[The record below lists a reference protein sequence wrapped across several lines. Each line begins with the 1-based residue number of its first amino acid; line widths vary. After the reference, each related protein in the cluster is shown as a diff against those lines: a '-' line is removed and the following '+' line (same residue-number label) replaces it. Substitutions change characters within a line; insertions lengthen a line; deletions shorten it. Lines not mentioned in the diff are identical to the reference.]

1 MTVAEETIK
10 DLQKRIEELTKD
22 KEKLQKRVNELERT
36 DEQLAKKLKSKV
48 SWDNEAMHWNADD
61 LLLDFLRAIWY
72 EKSAN
77 QYQDMMKDFRYA

>member
-1 MTVAEETIK
+1 MTVAEETIR

-48 SWDNEAMHWNADD
+48 S
-61 LLLDFLRAIWY
+61 
-72 EKSAN
+72 
-77 QYQDMMKDFRYA
+77 